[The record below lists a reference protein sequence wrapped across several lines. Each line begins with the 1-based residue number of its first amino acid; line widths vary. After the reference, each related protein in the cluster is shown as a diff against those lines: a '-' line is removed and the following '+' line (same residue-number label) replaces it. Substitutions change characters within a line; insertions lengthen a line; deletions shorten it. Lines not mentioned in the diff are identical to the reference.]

1 MKIQM
6 SVLSRVQ
13 ASVSE
18 SKMAGLGE
26 EGMDNPGVQYIA
38 ELLLKYP
45 YQMVDDG
52 DDLVEGGRGLHL
64 TTIGGLV

>member
-38 ELLLKYP
+38 ELLLKYH
-45 YQMVDDG
+45 YQKVDDG
-52 DDLVEGGRGLHL
+52 DDLVEGGRALHL